1 MSSTGRRRVGRRPG
15 GSRGHRF
22 PRARRPGRHGGTGPA
37 RPRGHGSGGP
47 AAAGGRGGALARA
60 GRVRRAAPH
69 EEAKVRLTGRTAGKD
84 CARLAADTRLAAGD
98 WRLCATAEQFLA
110 LVSRCDLVVTTRLH
124 GLVPA
129 LRTGTPVIAVDPVS
143 GGAKVGAQARAV
155 GRPALV
161 DAGAPSEE
169 LLDHWWRWALSRAG
183 RTAAARHM
191 VR

>member
-1 MSSTGRRRVGRRPG
+1 M
-15 GSRGHRF
+15 
-22 PRARRPGRHGGTGPA
+22 
-37 RPRGHGSGGP
+37 
-47 AAAGGRGGALARA
+47 
-60 GRVRRAAPH
+60 
-69 EEAKVRLTGRTAGKD
+69 
-84 CARLAADTRLAAGD
+84 
-98 WRLCATAEQFLA
+98 
-110 LVSRCDLVVTTRLH
+110 VTTRLH